1 MEPLESIRALT
12 WCQVFTCIFFAL
24 LAGWH
29 LHIHDLPH
37 ASLYLTGFMLVAFFL
52 ILQPEQKGLTWL
64 QFGLHLIFS
73 LYTLISFYLL
83 FQLTEHTP
91 LYYLSIHLA
100 YPFLALAFFP
110 YRQGLNYVVGF
121 AVSANFLL
129 MLEFSGSFRAT
140 ILLAFWAGTLLATLY
155 GYTHQRR
162 QQEYLQRL
170 RRDPKTKVFN
180 AAQLAQDTAREQ
192 QRAQREKTQLL
203 QLTVQ
208 PNSHQA
214 PTLAQLHRIQQALLP
229 YEQLYQDQ
237 QGQLTLLLPAF
248 NEAAAR
254 QRQQHLSS
262 ELRDLTFSAQPQSTS
277 PTSAASSTSA
287 VRLRA

>member
-12 WCQVFTCIFFAL
+12 WCQVLTCFFFAL

-29 LHIHDLPH
+29 FHIHDLPH
-37 ASLYLTGFMLVAFFL
+37 ASLYFTGMLLVIFFL
-52 ILQPEQKGLTWL
+52 AFQPEHKGLRWL
-64 QFGLHLIFS
+64 DFGTHLIFS
-73 LYTLISFYLL
+73 FYTLISFYLVL
-83 FQLTEHTP
+83 QLSEETP

-110 YRQGLNYVVGF
+110 YRQGLNYVIGF
-121 AVSANFLL
+121 AVSVNFLL

-170 RRDPKTKVFN
+170 RRDPNTKVFN
-180 AAQLAQDTAREQ
+180 AAQLAQDQLREE
-192 QRAQREKTQLL
+192 QRAAREKTYLL
-203 QLTVQ
+203 QVKLQ
-208 PNSHQA
+208 PHTPPLS
-214 PTLAQLHRIQQALLP
+214 LAQLQRIQQALLP

-237 QGQLTLLLPAF
+237 QQQLVLLLPAA
-248 NEAAAR
+248 NEAAAEQRKLSLSTAIQDADLLTLHPPAPTPSPSLAPPVR
-254 QRQQHLSS
+254 Q
-262 ELRDLTFSAQPQSTS
+262 
-277 PTSAASSTSA
+277 
-287 VRLRA
+287 LRA